1 MALLALGG
9 IFMLFMVLLAAVL
22 CLGSA
27 SSSRRS
33 APPVT
38 IPFGVTAAT
47 KSKQFANTP
56 ASAMG
61 VYQVM
66 PSAGCWP
73 GVWVGFSPVVHARP
87 VVSPVPERMQRRH
100 PSAIVARATSHGALR

>member
-1 MALLALGG
+1 MALLALVG
-9 IFMLFMVLLAAVL
+9 IFMLFIALFAAAL

-38 IPFGVTAAT
+38 IPIGVTAGT
-47 KSKQFANTP
+47 ENKQFANTHV
-56 ASAMG
+56 SAMG
-61 VYQVM
+61 VHQVM
-66 PSAGCWP
+66 SAAGCWP
-73 GVWVGFSPVVHARP
+73 GVWVGFSPVVRARP
-87 VVSPVPERMQRRH
+87 VVSPASGRMQRRH